1 MRLVIISNRLPVTV
15 SEKNGRLII
24 KESVGGLATGL
35 KSYID
40 FIKNSTQE
48 NIEYIWIGWPGT
60 FDFKNEKKAE
70 ELTEKLM
77 GELHCYP
84 VYIDKDIIDKFYF
97 GFCNKTI
104 WPLFHYFAEYTI
116 YDDEY
121 WEAYE
126 KVNEIFY
133 NTSMKII
140 KDDDIIWVHDY
151 HLMLLPGMLSKSLY
165 NPIGF
170 FLHIPFPDY
179 EIFRLL
185 PRKWAINILYG
196 LLGSNVIGFHTY
208 SYTQYFIRCVLYML
222 GISNDMNKIILESN
236 VARADTF
243 PMGIDFKKFN
253 SANTLKEV
261 KKAIKV
267 YSKKLSAVKVIL
279 SVDRLDYTK
288 GILNRLFAFEKF
300 LNKYPQWHNKVVL
313 LLIVVPSR
321 TGVEHYDKIKRDIDQ
336 MVGKIN
342 GQFGNVSW
350 TPIVYQYRFE
360 PFHRLAALYII
371 SDIALITPLRD
382 GMNLIAKEYIASRED
397 KTGVLILSE
406 MAGASSELGETIIVN
421 PNDINDIVNA
431 LVAALEISKE
441 EQIQRNTIMQRRL
454 ERYNIIK
461 WADSFLHEV
470 KAVKEDQLKLNARLI
485 NKVIEDKILN
495 DMKVA
500 KNRIIC
506 LDYDGTLVP
515 LEKRPDLAKPDKD
528 ILNLLEMLSR
538 NTKNTI
544 AVVSGRDKNTLDQWF
559 GFLGITLIAE
569 HGVWIKG
576 KGENWEIN
584 IMPTNEWKGEI
595 KKILEIYTDRLPGS
609 FIEEKEYS
617 LVWHYRRSDP
627 EMSSLLIK
635 ELTDYLLSFTANM
648 NLQVMQGNKV
658 IEIKNAGID
667 KGSAVLKLLTNIDYD
682 FILAIGDDWTDEY
695 LFKVLPESAYTL
707 RVGMIQSYARYNIL
721 NYSEV
726 RKLLTTLAEV

>member
-40 FIKNSTQE
+40 FIKDSTSK

-60 FDFKNEKKAE
+60 FDFQNEKKAE

-77 GELHCYP
+77 RELHCYP
-84 VYIDKDIIDKFYF
+84 VYIDEHIIDKFYF

-104 WPLFHYFAEYTI
+104 WPLFHYFTEYTI

-121 WEAYE
+121 WKAYK

-133 NTSMKII
+133 TTSKEII
-140 KDDDIIWVHDY
+140 KDDDIVWVHDY
-151 HLMLLPGMLSKSLY
+151 HLMLLPGMLNKSLH

-185 PRKWAINILYG
+185 PRKWAIEILYG
-196 LLGSNVIGFHTY
+196 LLGANVIGFHTY
-208 SYTQYFIRCVLYML
+208 SYTQYFLRCVLYLL
-222 GISNDMNKIILESN
+222 GISNDMNKIILENN
-236 VARADTF
+236 VARVDTF

-253 SANTLKEV
+253 SAIRLKEV
-261 KKAIKV
+261 KKAIKY
-267 YSKKLSAVKVIL
+267 YSKKLSDVKVIL

-300 LNKYPQWHNKVVL
+300 LTNYPQLHNKVVL

-321 TGVEHYDKIKRDIDQ
+321 TGVANYDKIKRDIDQ

-342 GQFGNVSW
+342 GEFGNVSW

-360 PFHRLAALYII
+360 PFNRLAALYII
-371 SDIALITPLRD
+371 SDIAMITPLRD
-382 GMNLIAKEYIASRED
+382 GMNLIAKEYVASHED

-406 MAGASSELGETIIVN
+406 MAGASSELGEAIIVN
-421 PNDINDIVNA
+421 PNDINDMVNA
-431 LVAALEISKE
+431 LVEALEISKE
-441 EQIQRNTIMQRRL
+441 EQNQRNTIMQRRL

-461 WADSFLHEV
+461 WADSFLQEV
-470 KAVKEDQLKLNARLI
+470 KAVKEDQLKLNARLL

-515 LEKRPDLAKPDKD
+515 FEKRPDLAKPDKD
-528 ILNLLEMLSR
+528 LLNLLELLSKNIM
-538 NTKNTI
+538 NTLTI
-544 AVVSGRDKNTLDQWF
+544 VSGRDKNTLDHWF
-559 GFLGITLIAE
+559 GFLGIILIAE
-569 HGVWIKG
+569 HGVWIKR
-576 KGENWEIN
+576 KDKNWEIN
-584 IMPTNEWKGEI
+584 IMPTNEWKEEVQ
-595 KKILEIYTDRLPGS
+595 KILEIYTDRLPGS

-627 EMSSLLIK
+627 EMSSILVK
-635 ELTDYLLSFTANM
+635 ELTDYLLSFTSNM
-648 NLQVMQGNKV
+648 NLLVMQGNKV

-667 KGSAVLKLLTNIDYD
+667 KGSAVLKLISNINYD

-707 RVGMIQSYARYNIL
+707 RVGMIQSYAHYNIL

-726 RKLLTTLAEV
+726 RKLLATLAEM